1 MSGSRARPGN
11 ILRGVTLLA
20 RGKAEGLSQFAS
32 SPQALLS
39 SLAPL
44 IAFPLVGFLLTVIG
58 RPGAAASGL
67 ADLLGALCAAL
78 APPVLSYEF
87 ARHWHREAGWLRYAT
102 ALDWCQWV
110 VPLLAA
116 LLLTVIYPIV
126 ASALPARGALGIV
139 ALGIVAYALWLHWFI
154 ARHGLM
160 LSGRQAA
167 LLVFLVNLGTGLL
180 AIGPR
185 LLMLAR
191 AGG

>member
-1 MSGSRARPGN
+1 MSGSRARPGQ
-11 ILRGVTLLA
+11 ILRGVALLA

-32 SPQALLS
+32 TPQALLS

-44 IAFPLVGFLLTVIG
+44 VAFPLVGFLLTVIG
-58 RPGAAASGL
+58 QPGAATSGL

-87 ARHWHREAGWLRYAT
+87 ARYWHREAGWLRYAT
-102 ALDWCQWV
+102 ALDWCQWA

-116 LLLTVIYPIV
+116 VLLTLVYPMLAAV
-126 ASALPARGALGIV
+126 LPARGAMGMV

-154 ARHGLM
+154 ARRGLM

-167 LLVFLVNLGTGLL
+167 VLVFFVNFGTGLL